1 MKIVKYNP
9 TKVPPTWFGTIQPEV
24 TEWTLSIRENDYD
37 FCADLCKRYPVTGFE
52 IGECAALVDH
62 IQISKYHRDLY
73 EAHRHELT
81 RLMEDEHT
89 KIECIKVKTTNK
101 KKKGI
106 KVITLDDP
114 EILKVILRKYKR
126 SPDPLYGKVLA
137 ELWTYFEIIGLTP
150 LQIPAAIGYIFVHC
164 GIKGPRGKLLKT
176 ETEWD
181 DNPTNDASYPA
192 YLKNTV
198 NSWMETIRKTEL
210 KRK

>member
-9 TKVPPTWFGTIQPEV
+9 TKVPPTWFGVVPLETAEFTI
-24 TEWTLSIRENDYD
+24 SIRDKDYD
-37 FCADLCKRYPVTGFE
+37 FCADLCERYAVTGFG

-73 EAHRHELT
+73 EAQRHELT
-81 RLMEDEHT
+81 RLMDEGA

-114 EILKVILRKYKR
+114 EILRAILRKYKR

-150 LQIPAAIGYIFVHC
+150 YQVPAAIGYIFVHC
-164 GIKGPRGKLLKT
+164 GINGPKGKPLKT
-176 ETEWD
+176 ETEWN
-181 DNPTNDASYPA
+181 DNPTNDPTYPA

-198 NSWMETIRKTEL
+198 NSWMETIRKKEL
-210 KRK
+210 KSK